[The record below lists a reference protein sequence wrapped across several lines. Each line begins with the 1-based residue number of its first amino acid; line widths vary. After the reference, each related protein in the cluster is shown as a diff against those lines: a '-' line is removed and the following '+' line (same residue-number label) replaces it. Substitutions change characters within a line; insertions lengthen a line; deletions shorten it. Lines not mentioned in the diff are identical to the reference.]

1 MRWLNEK
8 ISLPC
13 LEADV
18 VFLLVGGLKF
28 PFCRGQVRF
37 ESQFCKLILCQ
48 VVRVIF
54 GGSRAIKGCE
64 VGDCGMGS
72 GSLNSKYIC
81 LPGPGDISKTLYA
94 KEKFFTSYIVKDIN
108 LFRKLHKR
116 RRIANMSGVG
126 FPKQLTVS
134 LLRLRG
140 LTQHK

>member
-1 MRWLNEK
+1 MKRF
-8 ISLPC
+8 SC

-64 VGDCGMGS
+64 VFNYHEGRGTIV
-72 GSLNSKYIC
+72 LFIC
-81 LPGPGDISKTLYA
+81 SNQ
-94 KEKFFTSYIVKDIN
+94 ERQQSF
-108 LFRKLHKR
+108 HK
-116 RRIANMSGVG
+116 I
-126 FPKQLTVS
+126 
-134 LLRLRG
+134 
-140 LTQHK
+140 